1 MLEYIIRRVLTF
13 IPTLFIAVTLIFV
26 LTRMVPGNPANAML
40 GVRGVTAEKLDALI
54 RQLGYDKPIQIQY
67 IEWLQKIAQGDFGTS
82 VFFKKPVIDI
92 ILDRFAVTFALA
104 GLSMLVT
111 VIIAIPLGVMAAK
124 RPGSILDSFLMIFST
139 LGVSVPIFWFGF
151 ILMLIFAVNL
161 GWFPAAGYRPI
172 SFGFYS
178 WLERMILPVFTL
190 GFAQVALLVR
200 HTRSSMLEVFNREY
214 ITTARAKGL
223 SETKVVYKHALR
235 NAFVNIITII
245 GLSFA
250 LNLGGAVLIENV
262 FALPGIGNLIT
273 TAAIRRDYPIIEG
286 GIAFVTLVALV
297 MNLFVDISYTVIN
310 PRVNYE

>member
-1 MLEYIIRRVLTF
+1 
-13 IPTLFIAVTLIFV
+13 
-26 LTRMVPGNPANAML
+26 
-40 GVRGVTAEKLDALI
+40 
-54 RQLGYDKPIQIQY
+54 
-67 IEWLQKIAQGDFGTS
+67 
-82 VFFKKPVIDI
+82 
-92 ILDRFAVTFALA
+92 
-104 GLSMLVT
+104 
-111 VIIAIPLGVMAAK
+111 LGVMAAK
-124 RPGSILDSFLMIFST
+124 RPGSILDSVLMIFST
-139 LGVSVPIFWFGF
+139 IGVSLPIFWFGF

-235 NAFVNIITII
+235 NAFINIITII